1 MSDNAQNFTEFPLDY
16 YNEVNDDLELYD
28 EVERRLND
36 LRAGHTD
43 ITSASVNIRDANL
56 GTESGV
62 ECAITVEVRPDAKAS
77 TVVAPTAKGAVKG
90 ALEGIERQVR
100 DQRERLRGY

>member
-1 MSDNAQNFTEFPLDY
+1 MSDNPQQFTEFPLDY
-16 YNEVNDDLELYD
+16 YNEFNDDLELYD

-36 LRAGHTD
+36 LRTGNTD
-43 ITSASVNIRDANL
+43 MTSASVNIRDANL

-62 ECAITVEVRPDAKAS
+62 ECTITVEVRPDAKAS
-77 TVVAPTAKGAVKG
+77 TVVAPNAMAAVKG
-90 ALEGIERQVR
+90 ALDGIERQVR